1 MDLGSCLLVHLVLG
15 GFVWWFPSYVLFVIV
30 FGFRVLFRFVGWLVY
45 RVWCWLDLVCVVV

>member
-30 FGFRVLFRFVGWLVY
+30 FGFRVCLGLLVGWFIVFGVALV
-45 RVWCWLDLVCVVV
+45 